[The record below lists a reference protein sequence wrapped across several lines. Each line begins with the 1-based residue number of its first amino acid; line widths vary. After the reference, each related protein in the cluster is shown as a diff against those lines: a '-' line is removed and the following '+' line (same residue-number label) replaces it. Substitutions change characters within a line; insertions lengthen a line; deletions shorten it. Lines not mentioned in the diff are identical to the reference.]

1 MSNPPSVTVHYAQA
15 ILQAAERLALP
26 LPAEL
31 RLLGQEA
38 RIPLARQEAL
48 WEAFCVAAHDPLI
61 GLRLGS
67 ALQVGHLD
75 MVGALLMSCETLG
88 EALEALLEYYPIV
101 GEGGEFGLV
110 EEGDQLRLVYLPH
123 YQVRREERVEAV
135 LASLVH
141 MARWITG
148 ERIQPLELHFAHPP
162 RAAEARYIEL
172 LGCPLCFGADDNAL
186 VFDRADLGMPLIQAN
201 ALMREHLRGL
211 ADSLLER
218 LGNQSLA
225 ARVQQLLR
233 QQPRWGKE
241 RIAEQLEL
249 SGRHLNRK
257 LADEG
262 TSFKLLRDQVLHQM
276 AEQRLRESPRVAEVA
291 EGLGF
296 SDESAFAKAFR
307 RWSGITPGQFRQGLG
322 Q

>member
-1 MSNPPSVTVHYAQA
+1 MSSTPSVTVHYAQA

-31 RLLGQEA
+31 REPNREA
-38 RIPLARQEAL
+38 RIPLARQDAL
-48 WEAFCVAAHDPLI
+48 WEAFCAAAQDPLI
-61 GLRLGS
+61 GLRLGN

-101 GEGGEFGLV
+101 GEGGEFHLDD
-110 EEGDQLRLVYLPH
+110 EGARLRLVYQPH

-135 LASLVH
+135 LASLAH
-141 MARWITG
+141 MSRWITG
-148 ERIQPLELHFAHPP
+148 ERVQPLELQFGHAP
-162 RAAEARYIEL
+162 RAAEARYVEL
-172 LGCPLCFGADDNAL
+172 LGCPLAFAAADSAL
-186 VFDRADLGMPLIQAN
+186 LFDRADLGVPLIQAN
-201 ALMREHLRGL
+201 PLMREHLRGL
-211 ADSLLER
+211 ADDLLQR
-218 LGNQSLA
+218 LDQQSLA
-225 ARVQQLLR
+225 VRVQQLLR

-257 LADEG
+257 LAEEG
-262 TSFKLLRDQVLHQM
+262 TSFKLLRDQVLHQR
-276 AEQRLRESPRVAEVA
+276 AELLLRDSPRLAEVA
-291 EGLGF
+291 EALGF

-307 RWSGITPGQFRQGLG
+307 RWTGITPGQFRQGLG
-322 Q
+322 A

>member
-15 ILQAAERLALP
+15 ILQAAERLALS

-31 RLLGQEA
+31 RQLGQDA
-38 RIPLARQEAL
+38 RIPLARQDAL
-48 WEAFCVAAHDPLI
+48 WEAFCAAAQDPLI
-61 GLRLGS
+61 GLRLGN

-101 GEGGEFGLV
+101 GEGGEFTLR
-110 EEGDQLRLVYLPH
+110 EEGGRLCLAYQAH
-123 YQVRREERVEAV
+123 YQTRREERVEAV
-135 LASLVH
+135 LSSLVH
-141 MARWITG
+141 MSRWITG
-148 ERIQPLELHFAHPP
+148 ERIQGLQVRFEHAPQ
-162 RAAEARYIEL
+162 AAEARYAEL
-172 LGCPLCFGADDNAL
+172 LGCPLQFATGENSL
-186 VFDRADLGMPLIQAN
+186 LFSRADLAMPLIQAN
-201 ALMREHLRGL
+201 APMREHLRGL

-218 LGNQSLA
+218 LGQQSLA
-225 ARVQQLLR
+225 VRVQQQLR
-233 QQPRWGKE
+233 AQPRWGKE

-262 TSFKLLRDQVLHQM
+262 TSFKLLRDQVLYQM
-276 AEQRLRESPRVAEVA
+276 AEQLLRESPRLVEVA
-291 EGLGF
+291 ERLGF

-307 RWSGITPGQFRQGLG
+307 RWSGTTPGQFRQGLEG
-322 Q
+322 

>member
-1 MSNPPSVTVHYAQA
+1 MSSTPSVTVHYAQA
-15 ILQAAERLALP
+15 ILQAAERLTLP
-26 LPAEL
+26 LPEAL
-31 RLLGQEA
+31 RDLA
-38 RIPLARQEAL
+38 REGRIALARQDEL
-48 WEAFCVAAHDPLI
+48 WEAFCGAAQDPLI
-61 GLRLGS
+61 GLRLGN

-101 GEGGEFGLV
+101 GEGGEFSLR
-110 EEGDQLRLVYLPH
+110 EEGEALRLIYQPH

-135 LASLVH
+135 LASLAH
-141 MARWITG
+141 MTRWITG
-148 ERIQPLELHFAHPP
+148 ERAQPLELRFAHTA

-172 LGCPLCFGADDNAL
+172 LGCPLQFASGENSLAFARDEL
-186 VFDRADLGMPLIQAN
+186 TTPLIQAN

-211 ADSLLER
+211 ADDLLQR
-218 LGNQSLA
+218 LGQQSLA
-225 ARVQQLLR
+225 ARVQQQLR

-241 RIAEQLEL
+241 RIAEQLDL

-257 LADEG
+257 LAEEG

-276 AEQRLRESPRVAEVA
+276 AEQLLRDSPRLTEVA
-291 EGLGF
+291 EALGF

-307 RWSGITPGQFRQGLG
+307 RWTGITPGQFRQGLG
-322 Q
+322 A